1 MSDPDSG
8 QPPETSTET
17 VEVGL
22 DAIPDAAVVAGLE
35 SERIR
40 AANEQAA
47 ALFEHSR
54 EELIGRHMLSCHP
67 TEKAPQYRDLFEQS
81 IRKETNFDSLPDGT
95 PAYVQTGSDRTV
107 PVAIS
112 AQEIS
117 HTGTPCILG
126 VFREIRSRRETERNL
141 ERLKDRFRTIFEHS
155 NDAIVVLDPETE
167 SIREVNDQAC
177 EMLGYSR
184 EGLLSVSAAEIH
196 PDELSSFRS
205 FISAVR
211 ETDRKWTDELTCR
224 TKQGAQLETEISAS
238 LVEFDGE
245 EYVLAMI
252 RNVTERVERAR
263 KLQRQREKL
272 EVLNQV
278 VRHDIRNHMQVILAR
293 KELLETPPDTPA
305 EPHFQEIL
313 QAAESTV
320 DLTKTARELTETML
334 EDSVTLTPI
343 RLDRIVESEVHSI
356 STRYPEAEITVF
368 GELPETTV
376 LGDEMLESVVHN
388 IIANAIVHN
397 DTEGPTVEISLVDRP
412 ETAALSIADNGPG
425 IPDEQKEAV
434 FGKGEKG
441 LDSPGTGLGLYLGRT
456 LVTQY
461 GGTVRVDD
469 NQPRGSVFTVEFE
482 KPDK

>member
-1 MSDPDSG
+1 MSEPDSG
-8 QPPETSTET
+8 DTTDRST
-17 VEVGL
+17 VELGL

-35 SERIR
+35 TERIC
-40 AANEQAA
+40 AANEQAE
-47 ALFEHSR
+47 ALFEYSR

-67 TEKAPQYRDLFEQS
+67 TEKAPQYRELFEQS
-81 IRKETNFDSLPDGT
+81 IRKETSFDSLPDGT

-112 AQEIS
+112 AQEIT
-117 HTGTPCILG
+117 HTGTRCILG
-126 VFREIRSRRETERNL
+126 VFREVRSRRETERDL
-141 ERLKDRFRTIFEHS
+141 ERLKERFRTIFEQS

-184 EGLLSVSAAEIH
+184 EELLSVSAAEIH

-205 FISAVR
+205 FLRAVR
-211 ETDRKWTDELTCR
+211 ETDQEWTDELTCR

-293 KELLETPPDTPA
+293 LELLETASETPA
-305 EPHFQEIL
+305 HFQEIV

-334 EDSVTLTPI
+334 EDSVALTPI
-343 RLDRIVESEVHSI
+343 RLDHVVESEVSSLTDRHPDS
-356 STRYPEAEITVF
+356 EITVP

-376 LGDEMLESVVHN
+376 LGDEMLDSVVHN
-388 IIANAIVHN
+388 LITNAIVHN

-412 ETAALSIADNGPG
+412 ETATLSIADNGPG

-441 LDSPGTGLGLYLGRT
+441 LDSPGTGLGLYLVQT

-469 NQPRGSVFTVEFE
+469 NQPRGSIFTVEFD
-482 KPDK
+482 KPR